1 MSDLVKEGVFMS
13 PPSFKDQRSERVARF
28 NFSPQVAKKAET
40 ATRCFIAGLG
50 PSLAKI
56 DPAVFKDE
64 FVIGVNYILRTK
76 FKPDVLCI
84 SDPSRID
91 VEHLKPGCPKVVTV
105 KHVYRQN
112 IDVFDAIDTYHDI
125 NFIDAGSKKK
135 NAGNVPGF
143 HPTFSE
149 IYWAAS
155 VIAELAVPLAT
166 YLGIKEIYV
175 LGLDGARASFPT
187 THVWGSDP
195 SLRGPHDSTLFHLHE
210 CVANAAR
217 KQGTVVNNATL
228 GGVVEAFNKVD
239 LSAIKPNA
247 VRRDY
252 AGNIEG
258 GIVVWKGNI
267 CTLLQYEDTVRIFE
281 AKSDRFLRHKAG
293 RIQLDKDDGTETFNA
308 DASWI
313 VEPSFVNEEWISFRS
328 KNLPSSYITS
338 VTGTDTYRVRSLGDV
353 FSPYFSSFRIFDNS
367 NHAQSRVDADRM
379 LQSIEN
385 QRELLGNMM
394 VRADKL

>member
-1 MSDLVKEGVFMS
+1 MST
-13 PPSFKDQRSERVARF
+13 PTFKDQRSERVARF
-28 NFSPQVAKKAET
+28 NFSPKVAEKAT
-40 ATRCFIAGLG
+40 NATRCFIAGLG

-56 DPAVFKDE
+56 DPDVFEDE

-91 VEHLKPGCPKVVTV
+91 TEHLKPGCPKVVTV

-112 IDVFDAIDTYHDI
+112 IEVFDAIDTYHDI
-125 NFIDAGSKKK
+125 NFIDAGSKKR
-135 NAGNVPGF
+135 NAGNMPGF

-210 CVANAAR
+210 CVANAAKR
-217 KQGTVVNNATL
+217 HGTTVNNATL

-239 LSAIKPNA
+239 LNLVKPLA
-247 VRRDY
+247 VRRDF
-252 AGNIEG
+252 AGNIED
-258 GIVVWKGNI
+258 GIVVWKGNL
-267 CTLLQYEDTVRIFE
+267 CRLVPNKETVRIQE
-281 AKSDRFLRHKAG
+281 TRGDRYLRHKAG
-293 RIQLDKDDGTETFNA
+293 KIQLDKDDGTDAFEA
-308 DASWI
+308 DSSWI
-313 VEPSFVNEEWISFRS
+313 VEPSFVNEEWVSFRS
-328 KNLPSSYITS
+328 KNLPDTYITS
-338 VTGTDTYRVRSLGDV
+338 VTGTDTYRVRSLRDV
-353 FSPYFSSFRIFDNS
+353 FSPYFSSFRIFES
-367 NHAQSRVDADRM
+367 AIHAQSRVDADRM
-379 LQSIEN
+379 LQSIEH